1 LGECVGEGQIPV
13 TTRIILSHHN
23 YQETPNLRVLRE
35 LRDDMFN
42 DGADIV
48 KIVTMA
54 KDVSDSIR
62 VMLTIAGAPGMHVE
76 GRSHCSKAVLEP

>member
-1 LGECVGEGQIPV
+1 MPV

-23 YQETPNLRVLRE
+23 YEDTPSLKVLQE

-48 KIVTMA
+48 KIATMA
-54 KDVSDSIR
+54 KDVSDSMR
-62 VMLTIAGAPGMHVE
+62 VLLAIDGSPGMLPAPLLC
-76 GRSHCSKAVLEP
+76 RTRQ